1 MTLIITEKGTQ
12 AQHLSSIMDRTSD
25 GEFGLKKGIYEGI
38 DFLIC
43 PLSGHVFEADQSG
56 IDLLNFIPPN
66 KILKRVP
73 DESTTQKKRIHQRIK
88 HLKQHFFGDIDS
100 IILATDPDIEGCS
113 IAKEVLEYYGLDVIS
128 DITYMDIHNTSESSL
143 RKALNTALTT
153 KKDYIDWERFAFCAM
168 LKSDFSLTGLA
179 ITRTMN
185 NKMKQEQVNAFYTFG
200 TQQIRALDLVVS
212 RYRDHQEFDR
222 SKHYRIKAHTEKGT
236 FVLQDDEDTKDLQR
250 LKRVATMLE
259 GQSIDVLEHERKG
272 ELEKS
277 PKWYDGSH
285 IGSRAS
291 KETKLSIQTI
301 FSNKDSVMQMMYEKG
316 LITYIRG
323 EAKGKMPMIDF
334 DMYAEIAEHIAPTYH
349 ADRLD
354 TSLVKSYLWRKEDS
368 KEKVNH
374 TPCTLADRFDISK
387 YNGTERVI
395 LDIAAKQILATFYP
409 EAKVIKYLAIGKT
422 TNGFVF
428 ACEDKETI
436 DLGWKELYGMKPFI
450 LENENIRGIANGDRI
465 RIDKVEVEEYTKTP
479 PPLFTEAT
487 LLDEIKKKKIGS
499 ESTFGNI
506 IDFILD
512 RQKSS
517 KGTKIEREYC
527 KLNDK
532 KQIIP
537 TKKGMN
543 FVDIFPEK
551 LKESLKLFE
560 NGVLKLY
567 IEDEIDETQAL
578 EAKNKISEHL
588 CRNCIQC
595 FNENMQTLSSHG
607 LKYAKKEE
615 KIKIETDI
623 ICPVCKEHRLI
634 EKENVFECEN
644 RKRVKKGDKF
654 VTEGCDFSLFKQSTK
669 GYRYT
674 ITQNILSDL
683 IDENIAQIKAYNIK
697 GGFEKEVRLKFND
710 DFTSIELITL

>member
-1 MTLIITEKGTQ
+1 MTLIITEKGSQ
-12 AQHLSSIMDRTSD
+12 AQHISSIMDRSSD

-43 PLSGHVFEADQSG
+43 PLSGHVFEADQANV
-56 IDLLNFIPPN
+56 DFLNFIPPN
-66 KILKRVP
+66 EILKRVP
-73 DESTTQKKRIHQRIK
+73 DDSTNQKKRIHQRIK
-88 HLKQHFFGDIDS
+88 YVKQHFFGDIDS
-100 IILATDPDIEGCS
+100 IILATDPDLEGCS
-113 IAKEVLEYYGLDVIS
+113 IAKEVLDYYGLDVVG
-128 DITYMDIHNTSESSL
+128 DITYMDISNTSESSL
-143 RKALNTALTT
+143 RKALNKALTT
-153 KKDYIDWERFAFCAM
+153 KKDFVDWERFAFGAM

-185 NKMKQEQVNAFYTFG
+185 NKMKKEQINAFYTFG

-236 FVLQDDEDTKDLQR
+236 FVLQDDGDTKDLQR
-250 LKRVATMLE
+250 LKRVAAMLE
-259 GQSIDVLEHERKG
+259 GQSINISEYERKG

-334 DMYAEIAEHIAPTYH
+334 DMYAEIAEHIAPIYR

-354 TSLVKSYLWRKEDS
+354 TSLIKPYLWRKEDS

-409 EAKVIKYLAIGKT
+409 EAKVIKYLAAGKT
-422 TNGFVF
+422 SDGFMFV
-428 ACEDKETI
+428 CEDKETI
-436 DLGWKELYGMKPFI
+436 DLGWKELYGMKPYQ
-450 LENENIRGIANGDRI
+450 LENENIKEVANGDKI

-512 RQKSS
+512 RQKNI
-517 KGTKIEREYC
+517 KGKRIIREYC
-527 KLNDK
+527 ELNKK

-537 TKKGMN
+537 TEKGMN

-588 CRNCIQC
+588 YKNCIHC
-595 FNENMQTLSSHG
+595 FDNNMQMLSSHG
-607 LKYAKKEE
+607 SKYASKEE

-623 ICPVCKEHRLI
+623 ICPVCKEYRLI

-644 RKRVKKGDKF
+644 RKYVKKGDKF
-654 VTEGCDFSLFKQSTK
+654 VTEGCSFSAFKQSTK

-674 ITQNILSDL
+674 VTQDVLSDL
-683 IDENIAQIKAYNIK
+683 IEENVAQIKAFNIK
-697 GGFEKEVRLKFND
+697 GGYEKEVRLKFND
-710 DFTSIELITL
+710 DFTRIEIITL